1 MDELTVFIKVNID
14 SLNEFSK
21 SIPLKVNKKVKNNK
35 DIIKIITVKKYL

>member
-1 MDELTVFIKVNID
+1 MDELTVFIKVNTE
-14 SLNEFSK
+14 SLNEFSN